1 MEIYT
6 CLNEYLYDTTYIQSV
21 SQSCTLTETAQD
33 YLDTLS
39 LSFLFITIIFTFYFI
54 FYLLLILKEVIK
66 MQGEYKKLDYNII
79 SLLLLQ

>member
-39 LSFLFITIIFTFYFI
+39 LSFLFITIIFTFYLLVNI
-54 FYLLLILKEVIK
+54 FKINK
-66 MQGEYKKLDYNII
+66 
-79 SLLLLQ
+79 

>member
-21 SQSCTLTETAQD
+21 SQSCTLTETAQY

-39 LSFLFITIIFTFYFI
+39 LSFLFITIIFTFYLLVNI
-54 FYLLLILKEVIK
+54 FKINK
-66 MQGEYKKLDYNII
+66 
-79 SLLLLQ
+79 